1 MDLIRRNPRLK
12 SLALKALRLRIP
24 PTRLHRLLLVER
36 TVRRT
41 LFYELMRIFYYQP
54 LFETQCAGAGEGC
67 RLELT
72 PDSKLPVVDNCALTL
87 GARVRINARTTFQ
100 GARNAP
106 GKPRVEIGD
115 ETYLG
120 SRVVVRAGLGVRIG
134 ARVLVASNVVISGD
148 PGHPLDPV
156 ARRTQPAPLDD
167 LRQIVIGDDVWI
179 AEGATILGGVT
190 IGDGAVVAAHA
201 VVTKDVAPRSV
212 VAGNPARAIRQIE
225 PLKLEVA

>member
-12 SLALKALRLRIP
+12 ALAQRALRLRIP
-24 PTRLHRLLLVER
+24 PTALHRLLLLER
-36 TVRRT
+36 TARRT
-41 LFYELMRIFYYQP
+41 FFYELMRIFYYQP
-54 LFETQCAGAGEGC
+54 LFEAQCVSAGAGC

-72 PDSKLPVVDNCALTL
+72 PDSKLPVVDNCALRL

-106 GKPRVEIGD
+106 GKPAIEIGD

-134 ARVLVASNVVISGD
+134 ARVLLASNVVISGD

-156 ARRTQPAPLDD
+156 ARRTQPAPLED
-167 LRQIVIGDDVWI
+167 LREIVIGDDVWI
-179 AEGATILGGVT
+179 AEGATVLGGVT
-190 IGDGAVVAAHA
+190 IGEGAVVAAHA
-201 VVTKDVAPRSV
+201 VVTKDVPPRSV
-212 VAGNPARAIRQIE
+212 AAGNPARVIKKIGAAE
-225 PLKLEVA
+225 LEVA